1 VRAESPP
8 GCAAEV
14 RRFLSLLWQPGDIR
28 EVRIPKHNRFGS
40 TASGYFDDLE
50 KLISA
55 VAAWDGRA
63 NIYVTLNPVDPALLA
78 RANNRIINKATL
90 ATADADVLCRRWFP
104 IDIDPNRP
112 AGISS
117 TDVQLDGAR
126 LVLDAVT
133 GFLADE
139 GWLEPIVAMSGNG
152 YYALYRIDLPNDTAS
167 LELVRNVL
175 AVLAVRFDTEKAHID
190 TSVFNASR
198 IVGLFGTMK
207 VKGDPLPDRPHR
219 RSHLESVPERLLP
232 VPRGRLE
239 AMASGVPTIEPAQ
252 ARASTKG
259 VSAPVRLDQ
268 LLQDLG
274 IEYREQ
280 PPDANGVTWYH
291 VERCPFHDDGPAFE
305 CGVGQKLPDGP
316 YAGHCFHN
324 RGAGKGWQEWKVA
337 LGLDAGGRRHDPVM
351 VSGQQRQIM
360 VTDRHLHALA
370 QDGWDALLAGNSPP
384 VLFRHG
390 GVIAEIGRDD
400 DGCARISHLALP
412 GLRGRLDR
420 CAEWLRQGKEGLRPA
435 WPPKEVVEDML
446 ALPRPLPVLR
456 GVVSTPVF
464 AASGSLLTDAG
475 YQPDTGLYYEPS
487 GEALPSVPQ
496 RPDATDLQRAKEI
509 VRLEWLSDFP
519 FVDEASCANAVAAP
533 LTAAAREM
541 IDGPTPL
548 FAIDSP
554 VAGTGKGLLAHGIGI
569 IGLGAPP
576 AVMTETRN
584 EEEMRKRITSS
595 LCAGLPVVLLDNVK
609 RPLQSGALAA
619 ALTAR
624 QWSDR
629 ILGRNQ
635 IVELPIRCVWL
646 ATGNNLQLDN
656 EIARRTVWVRL
667 DARVDRPWQ
676 RTSFRHPDLPAWLRR
691 HRHELVWA
699 ILVLVQHWI
708 AVGRPAWDG
717 VALGS
722 YEAWSSVVGGI
733 LQAAG
738 IGGFLENREELYART
753 DAETEEWR
761 LFVGAWWEAYAE
773 APVKAGELYAL
784 CRDQE
789 LLPSV
794 FAGAKD
800 DATDR
805 ALTTRLGLAL
815 RRRRDRCF
823 GDLVVRT
830 QADAHQKATMYRL
843 EAPGLRDVEGNVP
856 QISANVPQENT
867 DSRIQ
872 LRDVR
877 YLAGPFSDLRARKT
891 SPEQDVEG
899 TALNVPQRPAG
910 PADRF
915 KTGADPAG
923 PSLLT
928 VSNVPHNVPQPQ
940 SEEPAWVEE
949 VP

>member
-1 VRAESPP
+1 MNPLLQ
-8 GCAAEV
+8 AA
-14 RRFLSLLWQPGDIR
+14 
-28 EVRIPKHNRFGS
+28 
-40 TASGYFDDLE
+40 
-50 KLISA
+50 
-55 VAAWDGRA
+55 
-63 NIYVTLNPVDPALLA
+63 LA
-78 RANNRIINKATL
+78 RAREGACLLPLWWTDDQGTCCCPKGTDCPSPGKHPLTSHGLDDATTDL
-90 ATADADVLCRRWFP
+90 RTIDGWWRQWPRANTGERTDNLPR
-104 IDIDPNRP
+104 IDIDLLEVAEELARDTALPLETEVVRTP
-112 AGISS
+112 RGGLHIALATEAPVESR
-117 TDVQLDGAR
+117 TLYLKDGRRLGELKAAR
-126 LVLDAVT
+126 AYVVVLPSAIGDKTYQRLSPDAVPPLKVDDPVEWLQKLLS
-133 GFLADE
+133 GFGFALAAEKPDGRRDYEALGGVIYEGQGRHNALTSYAGRIWIDGMAPEGFVGALRAVNEAQFRPPLPDDE
-139 GWLEPIVAMSGNG
+139 LQAIAEHFIA
-152 YYALYRIDLPNDTAS
+152 RR
-167 LELVRNVL
+167 ERNVL
-175 AVLAVRFDTEKAHID
+175 PG
-190 TSVFNASR
+190 S
-198 IVGLFGTMK
+198 
-207 VKGDPLPDRPHR
+207 
-219 RSHLESVPERLLP
+219 SH
-232 VPRGRLE
+232 
-239 AMASGVPTIEPAQ
+239 
-252 ARASTKG
+252 
-259 VSAPVRLDQ
+259 
-268 LLQDLG
+268 
-274 IEYREQ
+274 
-280 PPDANGVTWYH
+280 
-291 VERCPFHDDGPAFE
+291 
-305 CGVGQKLPDGP
+305 
-316 YAGHCFHN
+316 
-324 RGAGKGWQEWKVA
+324 
-337 LGLDAGGRRHDPVM
+337 HDPVM
-351 VSGQQRQIM
+351 VSGDQRQIM

-400 DGCARISHLALP
+400 EGCARISHLTLP

-456 GVVSTPVF
+456 GVVKTPVF
-464 AASGSLLTDAG
+464 AANGSLLTDAG
-475 YQPDTGLYYEPS
+475 YQPDTGLYYDPS
-487 GEALPSVPQ
+487 GEALPSVPE

-509 VRLEWLSDFP
+509 IRLEWLSDFP
-519 FVDEASCANAVAAP
+519 FVDEASCANVVAAP
-533 LTAAAREM
+533 LTAIAREM

-548 FAIDSP
+548 FAIDCP

-569 IGLGAPP
+569 IALGAPP

-699 ILVLVQHWI
+699 FLVLVQHWI

-717 VALGS
+717 VPLGS
-722 YEAWSSVVGGI
+722 YESWSSVVGGI

-738 IGGFLENREELYART
+738 IAGFLENREELYART

-761 LFVGAWWEAYAE
+761 LFVGAWWEAHAE
-773 APVKAGELYAL
+773 TPVKAGDLYAL
-784 CRDQE
+784 CRDRE

-800 DATDR
+800 EATDR

-823 GDLVVRT
+823 GDLVVRS
-830 QADAHQKATMYRL
+830 QADAHEKATMYRL
-843 EAPGLRDVEGNVP
+843 EPSGLRDVEGNVP
-856 QISANVPQENT
+856 QISANVPQEKS
-867 DSRIQ
+867 DSQIQ

-877 YLAGPFSDLRARKT
+877 YLAGPFSDLRAREK

-899 TALNVPQRPAG
+899 TASNVPQRPAG

-915 KTGADPAG
+915 RTGADPAG
-923 PSLLT
+923 RSVLAA
-928 VSNVPHNVPQPQ
+928 SNVPHDVPQPR
-940 SEEPAWVEE
+940 SEHEEPAWVEE